1 MTQLMTIM
9 AISLTDRK
17 YSTLPMAIQH
27 SERTSDK
34 HAAEWVQVL
43 ARDASADGCFVYA
56 VATTGIY
63 CRPTC
68 PSRRP
73 ARQHVQFYGTT
84 EEARDAGFRAC
95 LRCRPDQRTGT
106 SADAPLIRKLCDFLR
121 RHVDRA
127 VTLDELG
134 TFASMNALTVQR
146 KFERALGV
154 TPRQFQME
162 LRASGFRD
170 LLSETAAPQ
179 TAARKITDALYEAG
193 YSASSRLYA
202 GSQQKLGMK
211 PSRFRDGG
219 RGETIEFVVS
229 PCPLGFVLVAATAI
243 GTCWVALGDS
253 PETLEAEMRDRFRH
267 ASIQAARGSAG
278 SPLGDAVNEVLT
290 RLSQK
295 PAGAAS
301 SLPLDLR
308 ATVFQQRVWKA
319 LAAIPRGETRS
330 YGQIAAELGQPTAVR
345 AVARACASNPL
356 ALLVPCHRV
365 IGANGDLTGYRWGKE
380 RKQKLLALE
389 RSR

>member
-1 MTQLMTIM
+1 MTV
-9 AISLTDRK
+9 LTDRK

-27 SERTSDK
+27 RERTTDE
-34 HAAEWVQVL
+34 HEEEWAQVL
-43 ARDASADGCFVYA
+43 ARDASADGHFVYA
-56 VATTGIY
+56 VTSTGIY

-73 ARQHVQFYGTT
+73 ARRHVQFYETT
-84 EEARDAGFRAC
+84 EEARGAGFRAC
-95 LRCRPDQRTGT
+95 LRCRPDQPVA
-106 SADAPLIRKLCDFLR
+106 SADAPLIRKLSDFLR
-121 RHVDRA
+121 RNVDRA

-134 TFASMNALTVQR
+134 ALSGMNALAVQR

-154 TPRQFQME
+154 TPRRFQME

-170 LLSETAAPQ
+170 LLSEPAAPQ
-179 TAARKITDALYEAG
+179 QAARKITDALYEAG

-202 GSQQKLGMK
+202 ESQQKLGMK
-211 PSRFRDGG
+211 PVRFRDGG
-219 RGETIEFVVS
+219 RGETIEFVLS

-243 GTCWVALGDS
+243 GTCWVALGDD
-253 PETLEAEMRDRFRH
+253 PEILEAEMRDRFRH
-267 ASIQAARGSAG
+267 ATIQTAEADAG
-278 SPLGDAVNEVLT
+278 SRLGDAVNEVLA

-295 PAGAAS
+295 PADAAS
-301 SLPLDLR
+301 GLPLDLR

-345 AVARACASNPL
+345 AVARACASNPV

-389 RSR
+389 RSI